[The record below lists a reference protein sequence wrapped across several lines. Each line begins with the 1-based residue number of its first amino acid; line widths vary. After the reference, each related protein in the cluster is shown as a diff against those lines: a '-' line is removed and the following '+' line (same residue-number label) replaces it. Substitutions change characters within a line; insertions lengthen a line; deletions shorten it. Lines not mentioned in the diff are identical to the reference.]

1 MSCILILRCLIQV
14 LGESLCLTTNYLEI
28 EEKVGVVN
36 SKLESVEAESWKL
49 RKDLIEA
56 MDKVNR
62 AKEKIKE
69 LNEALKVEKLLVVQ
83 KDEEVQVALLRTS
96 AEQEKVVDQFM
107 KSEHF
112 SDLQFIQYF
121 KGFELLRRWT
131 MKHHSLV
138 VDFSNLSFEK
148 IDTKILTDKAKELEE
163 TDTAAAIGGV
173 DVIEVRSSNLDK
185 KDGVVTPAA
194 EWSLLLLF
202 FFTISLFGKH
212 WLPPCFEAFN
222 LIFEYL
228 LPLGFEAF
236 I

>member
-1 MSCILILRCLIQV
+1 
-14 LGESLCLTTNYLEI
+14 
-28 EEKVGVVN
+28 
-36 SKLESVEAESWKL
+36 
-49 RKDLIEA
+49 
-56 MDKVNR
+56 MDEVNR

-138 VDFSNLSFEK
+138 VDFSNLNFEK
-148 IDTKILTDKAKELEE
+148 IDTEILTDEAKELEE

-194 EWSLLLLF
+194 E
-202 FFTISLFGKH
+202 
-212 WLPPCFEAFN
+212 
-222 LIFEYL
+222 
-228 LPLGFEAF
+228 
-236 I
+236 

>member
-14 LGESLCLTTNYLEI
+14 LGESLCLTTNYLGI

-36 SKLESVEAESWKL
+36 SKLESIEAESLKL

-56 MDKVNR
+56 MDEVNR

-69 LNEALKVEKLLVVQ
+69 LNEALKVEKMLVVQ
-83 KDEEVQVALLRTS
+83 KDEEVQATLLRTS
-96 AEQEKVVDQFM
+96 AKQEKVVDQFM

-112 SDLQFIQYF
+112 FDLQFIQYF

-131 MKHHSLV
+131 MKHHGLV
-138 VDFSNLSFEK
+138 VDFSNLNFEK
-148 IDTKILTDKAKELEE
+148 IDTEILVYEVQELEE
-163 TDTAAAIGGV
+163 TDAAAAVGGV

-194 EWSLLLLF
+194 E
-202 FFTISLFGKH
+202 
-212 WLPPCFEAFN
+212 
-222 LIFEYL
+222 
-228 LPLGFEAF
+228 
-236 I
+236 

>member
-14 LGESLCLTTNYLEI
+14 LGESLCLTTNYLGI

-36 SKLESVEAESWKL
+36 SKLESVEVESSKL

-56 MDKVNR
+56 MDEVNR

-69 LNEALKVEKLLVVQ
+69 LNEALKVEKMLVVQ
-83 KDEEVQVALLRTS
+83 KDEEVQAALLRTS

-112 SDLQFIQYF
+112 FDLKFIQYF

-138 VDFSNLSFEK
+138 VDFSNLNIEK

-194 EWSLLLLF
+194 E
-202 FFTISLFGKH
+202 
-212 WLPPCFEAFN
+212 
-222 LIFEYL
+222 
-228 LPLGFEAF
+228 
-236 I
+236 

>member
-14 LGESLCLTTNYLEI
+14 LGESLCLTTNYLGI

-36 SKLESVEAESWKL
+36 SKLESVEVESSKL

-56 MDKVNR
+56 MDEVNR

-69 LNEALKVEKLLVVQ
+69 LNEALKVEKMLVVQ
-83 KDEEVQVALLRTS
+83 KDEEVQATLLRTS
-96 AEQEKVVDQFM
+96 AKQEKVVDQFM

-112 SDLQFIQYF
+112 FDLQFIQYF

-138 VDFSNLSFEK
+138 VDFSNLNFEK

-194 EWSLLLLF
+194 E
-202 FFTISLFGKH
+202 
-212 WLPPCFEAFN
+212 
-222 LIFEYL
+222 
-228 LPLGFEAF
+228 
-236 I
+236 

>member
-14 LGESLCLTTNYLEI
+14 LGESLCLTTNYLGI

-36 SKLESVEAESWKL
+36 SKLESVEVESSKL

-56 MDKVNR
+56 MDEVNR

-69 LNEALKVEKLLVVQ
+69 LNEALKVEKMLVVQ
-83 KDEEVQVALLRTS
+83 KDEEVQAALLRTS

-112 SDLQFIQYF
+112 FDLKFIQYF

-138 VDFSNLSFEK
+138 VDFSNLNFEK

-163 TDTAAAIGGV
+163 KDTAAAIGGV

-194 EWSLLLLF
+194 E
-202 FFTISLFGKH
+202 
-212 WLPPCFEAFN
+212 
-222 LIFEYL
+222 
-228 LPLGFEAF
+228 
-236 I
+236 

>member
-1 MSCILILRCLIQV
+1 
-14 LGESLCLTTNYLEI
+14 
-28 EEKVGVVN
+28 
-36 SKLESVEAESWKL
+36 
-49 RKDLIEA
+49 

-112 SDLQFIQYF
+112 FDLKFIQYF

-138 VDFSNLSFEK
+138 VDFSNLNFEK
-148 IDTKILTDKAKELEE
+148 IDTEILTDEAKELEE

-194 EWSLLLLF
+194 E
-202 FFTISLFGKH
+202 
-212 WLPPCFEAFN
+212 
-222 LIFEYL
+222 
-228 LPLGFEAF
+228 
-236 I
+236 

>member
-14 LGESLCLTTNYLEI
+14 LGESLCLTTNYLGI

-36 SKLESVEAESWKL
+36 SKLESVEVESSKL

-56 MDKVNR
+56 MDEVNR

-138 VDFSNLSFEK
+138 VDFSNLNFKK
-148 IDTKILTDKAKELEE
+148 IDTEILTNEAKELEE

-194 EWSLLLLF
+194 EWSLLLFFNFFLPFLF
-202 FFTISLFGKH
+202 LENIGYPLF
-212 WLPPCFEAFN
+212 W
-222 LIFEYL
+222 
-228 LPLGFEAF
+228 GF
-236 I
+236 

>member
-14 LGESLCLTTNYLEI
+14 LGESLCLTTNYLGI

-36 SKLESVEAESWKL
+36 SKLESVEVESSKL

-56 MDKVNR
+56 MDEVNR

-69 LNEALKVEKLLVVQ
+69 LNEALKVEKMLVVQ
-83 KDEEVQVALLRTS
+83 KDEEVQAALLRTS

-107 KSEHF
+107 KSKHF
-112 SDLQFIQYF
+112 FDLQFIQYF

-138 VDFSNLSFEK
+138 VDFSNLNFEK
-148 IDTKILTDKAKELEE
+148 IDTEILVYEVQELEE
-163 TDTAAAIGGV
+163 TDAAAVVGGV

-194 EWSLLLLF
+194 E
-202 FFTISLFGKH
+202 
-212 WLPPCFEAFN
+212 
-222 LIFEYL
+222 
-228 LPLGFEAF
+228 
-236 I
+236 

>member
-14 LGESLCLTTNYLEI
+14 LGESLCLTTNYLGI

-36 SKLESVEAESWKL
+36 SKLESVEVESSKL

-56 MDKVNR
+56 MDEVNR

-69 LNEALKVEKLLVVQ
+69 LNEALKVEKMLVVQ
-83 KDEEVQVALLRTS
+83 KDEEVQAALLRTS

-112 SDLQFIQYF
+112 FDLKFIQYF
-121 KGFELLRRWT
+121 KGFELLRRWM

-138 VDFSNLSFEK
+138 VDFSNLNFEK

-194 EWSLLLLF
+194 E
-202 FFTISLFGKH
+202 
-212 WLPPCFEAFN
+212 
-222 LIFEYL
+222 
-228 LPLGFEAF
+228 
-236 I
+236 

>member
-14 LGESLCLTTNYLEI
+14 LGESLCLTTNYLGI

-36 SKLESVEAESWKL
+36 SKLESVEVESSKL

-56 MDKVNR
+56 MDEVNR

-69 LNEALKVEKLLVVQ
+69 LNEALKVEKMLVVQ
-83 KDEEVQVALLRTS
+83 KDEEVQAALLRTS

-112 SDLQFIQYF
+112 FDLKFIQYF

-138 VDFSNLSFEK
+138 VDFSNLNFEK

-194 EWSLLLLF
+194 E
-202 FFTISLFGKH
+202 
-212 WLPPCFEAFN
+212 
-222 LIFEYL
+222 
-228 LPLGFEAF
+228 
-236 I
+236 

>member
-112 SDLQFIQYF
+112 SDLQLIQYF

-138 VDFSNLSFEK
+138 VDFSNLNIEK

-194 EWSLLLLF
+194 EWSLLLLLF
-202 FFTISLFGKH
+202 FYHFSFWKTLAAPLF
-212 WLPPCFEAFN
+212 W
-222 LIFEYL
+222 
-228 LPLGFEAF
+228 GF
-236 I
+236 

>member
-14 LGESLCLTTNYLEI
+14 LDESLCLTTNYLGI

-36 SKLESVEAESWKL
+36 SKLESVEAESSKL

-56 MDKVNR
+56 MDEVNR

-69 LNEALKVEKLLVVQ
+69 LNEALKVEKMLVVQ
-83 KDEEVQVALLRTS
+83 KDEEVQAALLRTS

-112 SDLQFIQYF
+112 FDLKFIQYF

-138 VDFSNLSFEK
+138 VDFSNLNFEK
-148 IDTKILTDKAKELEE
+148 IDTEILTDEAKELEE

-194 EWSLLLLF
+194 E
-202 FFTISLFGKH
+202 
-212 WLPPCFEAFN
+212 
-222 LIFEYL
+222 
-228 LPLGFEAF
+228 
-236 I
+236 